1 MKFDLLIITVQDG
14 GKTGVKTGIKLAY
27 KHAFAPIFTS
37 DEYPMILDRPLAGQ
51 EDKPSGTVTD
61 TQWIKSPGANCSPG
75 FL

>member
-1 MKFDLLIITVQDG
+1 MRA
-14 GKTGVKTGIKLAY
+14 KTGVKLAY
-27 KHAFAPIFTS
+27 KQSAPCGYAFAPIFTS